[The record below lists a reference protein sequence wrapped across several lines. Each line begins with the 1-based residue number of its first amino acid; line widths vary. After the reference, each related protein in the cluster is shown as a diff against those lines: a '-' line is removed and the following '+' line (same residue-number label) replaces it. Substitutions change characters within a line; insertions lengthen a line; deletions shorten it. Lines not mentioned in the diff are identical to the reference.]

1 MIHRYIPLI
10 RRSVKQSSYQKM
22 QQSIVNCVS
31 NNTDIVVNVNTNPFH
46 AFTSQIR
53 KQREKEVR
61 TNIWENSVFVDLPKL
76 QSNNVGNVGEDF
88 MQAICQ
94 GVGISCSID
103 GVSNKQLGGGGKD
116 GIIMDRT
123 VEIKT
128 AHQGSKTSS
137 FQHELGEKP
146 WLSEFMIF
154 IDVAPQTLYITI
166 FNNFSEDVYKGHGKL
181 EPVFPTKSVTWR
193 KNQGA
198 FKLDTTVAI
207 NETNCQGDNPYTF
220 KLVSDSTY
228 DDSLKNFLVA
238 RIK

>member
-22 QQSIVNCVS
+22 QQSMINCVS
-31 NNTDIVVNVNTNPFH
+31 DNTDIVVNVNTNPFH

-53 KQREKEVR
+53 KQREKEVS

-123 VEIKT
+123 V
-128 AHQGSKTSS
+128 
-137 FQHELGEKP
+137 
-146 WLSEFMIF
+146 
-154 IDVAPQTLYITI
+154 
-166 FNNFSEDVYKGHGKL
+166 
-181 EPVFPTKSVTWR
+181 
-193 KNQGA
+193 
-198 FKLDTTVAI
+198 
-207 NETNCQGDNPYTF
+207 
-220 KLVSDSTY
+220 
-228 DDSLKNFLVA
+228 
-238 RIK
+238 